1 MKSILQILLLFF
13 FFINILSIN
22 PLSLKDGNVYE
33 IKDDIP
39 GTSEYKTRTMPFSPS
54 DSANYFKYT
63 FSNIPSSLITAFK
76 LDITPYSTQM
86 SGYKVLCTN
95 VPSTYSD
102 SDLIS
107 ALNEVK
113 ADESKST
120 CEHLYKH
127 YGYCDSI
134 MKLDKS
140 KTKIGIAIY
149 LTSTQSPL
157 ITINLRITERILGV
171 DESKPDFDDTY
182 SLIPIT
188 IDTQKFREKE
198 ASKILFYSS
207 TRVLQMYETVSNNNF
222 PTQLFLGNILNVY
235 TNPNMIRQKYHD
247 AFIMTLIPYTNKLR
261 SDLNESFKFEVI
273 KLHSDFLLD
282 YYVSSNKEG
291 RPLNSP
297 LLINMTECTG
307 PYYVILNY
315 NAHDNGKTL
324 ILDEIYGKLSHL
336 GVATNLEQET
346 WEDML
351 EKDIK
356 SINLKEKKYSLPISA
371 NNLDVYKLECHLPV
385 MLNFYYIDELSPVK
399 KMKEGEVQIFNLLPY
414 QIINVPFI
422 QDIDLPE
429 ILIEVNEP
437 QNSPHVIIKV
447 IDEQVFESNA
457 LERYTPM
464 NLKDGILIKERKGS
478 DNTRVIIKVG
488 YSTLDWET
496 KGTYIKYN
504 SKKNIYAFEF
514 PNDPENKYFYKY
526 AQLTMSGENADNNVK
541 FCFTTSIGGAL
552 NPSLEN
558 CYRVSKENSYTL
570 KLYNPLIMYK
580 NYVYNED
587 LKYSVSLRPVTEV
600 TNFNIEENMTLYDTK
615 IRNYEGKNNNILI
628 PSEGYYSSILTPPK
642 IETVSI
648 FLQMQIC
655 EGKDNIKT
663 KVLDVLTN
671 EELLEEEELEPGNK
685 NVYRTFLN
693 KLMDTEFYAYGTQG
707 TNIFLRMVGL
717 NTIYTPSFSDKIDIT
732 FDKESN
738 MFTIAS
744 PFTTR
749 EQIKVTILIDKENEI
764 KKKGYTLCSFVDK
777 KFDDLAAYY
786 KTVEIKNALFA
797 YTQINFSKAKLNPGE
812 KFDALVYFEQLTKGQ
827 MVFLSDVIQ
836 DEVGEITFDSIHSI
850 NETYIFDE
858 HYLYT
863 TIDEFDTNYYFSYMP
878 KDTLDV
884 PIGSFSLI
892 LDAKATGSFSG
903 VYCTFVDQDADAMT
917 MIEEVEDSVQEGKSY
932 CLGARSSLDSKRYN
946 YIFKYEYEKNETPK
960 KMVIKVVNANVI
972 GTFNIFMKTDQGEE
986 IIKTDFKE
994 QKEYGKDES
1003 NEMTVVPYIIDVEKF
1018 RGISEEDKVS
1028 KILFY
1033 SKNLE
1038 MQMYYIPTD
1047 SNAPIKLF
1055 SGNIGLVYTKPELA
1069 EQKYHSRILIL
1080 ISENLEGKAH
1090 PSIGGNFRFHTKMF
1104 HSNSMIEFFVSQNT
1118 EGRTLNFPLSLEM
1131 PTCSKDNNKLYY
1143 LLNYNK
1149 EEDLRELHLDMIFGN
1164 YLHARISTEINQEY
1178 WDDLLLDSSS
1188 MKEITN
1194 FQADLPSKSQHID
1207 IIEVECETPLLMN
1220 AYYTKDDYIFTD
1232 VDKGHVVIKMLP
1244 PQSNFMF
1251 SFKTYNTSFFQ
1262 YTISIYN
1269 PTKSGDITLSFSEG
1283 TQHHITRNALEI
1295 GALYGV
1301 PQSVNIINNGK
1312 SETRF
1317 IFKFGLDVEDDWQK
1331 EERTDISGSVYF
1343 KGKSFVYIFPS
1354 EENRYDFKSVDII
1367 VKAINDNP
1375 NTKFCYSTNLAEAI
1389 DTSRENCFRTGRN
1402 IPYNLSFINPL
1413 IMGKNY
1419 ITNVN
1424 TYYVSIKPF
1433 NEEDSI
1439 DISTI
1444 VEHKYDIKNR
1454 NELGTAKEL
1463 TIKDTNISSILTIPN
1478 DNRNIIFQI
1487 QLCKQTTNPIV
1498 YNLYNAFTEEFKHSG
1513 KIYWHDPYG
1522 IYYISPLTYMENQIT
1537 LEGENSNLFTKH
1549 TDIDINYSPNINT
1562 NYSVS
1567 FDSSS
1572 NILTIIKPIFGESF
1586 IITVIIK
1593 DSSLESVTL
1602 CDVAFSDVSKLGDY
1616 VKTFTS
1622 VSSDTITHY
1631 VDFKSIGYTK
1641 GKKFWALIHAEQI
1654 LNSKMEFIY
1663 PVITGEVGSVT
1674 GTIKIDKSIEG
1685 EYDYFKADF
1694 KVKSTSNYL
1703 YYDFTRRP
1711 LGNIASIRIKSDEVP
1726 ISKIGC
1732 AFVSNDADEEEMI
1745 DVINKAM
1752 LNNMSCCI
1760 GDVYTGHNGYDA
1772 LINAKYEEDKSKLV
1786 IQILYKEGEINED
1799 SNATIII
1806 KNKGTELSQ
1815 QGKYP
1820 SQEPFTLIPY
1830 VVDLLSI
1837 RGNKQKDYVSKILFY
1852 SSTREMQMFFLVDNN
1867 PRPVT
1872 LFTGNIMLVYTN
1884 EELIKQKY
1892 QGATTMI
1899 LLTDSLSHI
1908 ERPSIGEQ
1916 YRFITYFFK
1925 SDENIQYFLSSNSE
1939 GRPLNN
1945 PTAIEM
1951 TSCTKPYYYIMNYN
1965 KVEDNRVLHI
1975 DTVFGEKKAIKIA
1988 KSLNDGSWEELI
2000 EHMDI
2005 TKGNEIVLEKQNR
2018 FHFDVI
2024 EVTCNVPL
2032 LINLFYVNPEDS
2044 KVTNL
2049 KMGDITV
2056 LSLEKGQQQSLT
2068 FLLGGKGPF
2077 VYSFTVEKDSKIRP
2091 NIIVEFNEKDKMN
2104 ITENGVFTRYSIT
2117 QYDKMII
2124 KNNELAG
2131 NTKTRVIFKFGFAI
2145 EMIFD
2150 KDESGIYSNKNDSSR
2165 EYNLYGYIYDQTST
2179 RYDYTGVDFE
2189 VSTDEDN
2196 VKFCYSTNLGTY
2208 IYPSLQNCYRVG
2220 KNNPYTIAT
2229 LNPNVMY
2236 RNYTSEIH
2244 MNYYVGFRTLNKNQ
2258 NIKIT
2263 PIENKYDT
2271 TERNMEGTKNKVT
2284 ISSDL
2289 NEISTLLTSPRNH
2302 EKYIYV
2308 ETCLCTKKAHVSYQF
2323 LNAYNHTNL
2332 GFDGQLNNND
2342 IKIIYFENPKLDT
2355 ELRLYNGKNG
2365 DQIFVKHS
2373 GYSKS
2378 TRITPQKIVIK
2389 YDSSTHNLSWTT
2401 PLINEKFEYQIY
2413 IDKIGVIRKQN
2424 YTLCHIAEVS
2434 KLGHHKEIL
2443 KSDSKNPS
2451 LILDFS
2457 KPDLGPNFGEFDI
2470 IIVAEHLEKQKFT
2483 FISATYDS
2491 TGHSDDDE
2499 SDESDTDDKKDEGGI
2514 KTGLIVVI
2522 IILSVVILG
2531 GGILGVVLYLK
2542 YKKKAQIIEQNK
2554 QTSMAMINGTTH
2566 DDLVES
2572 QAQVDP

>member
-1 MKSILQILLLFF
+1 MKSIFQILLLFF

-22 PLSLKDGNVYE
+22 SLSLKDGSIYE
-33 IKDDIP
+33 IDEDIP
-39 GTSEYKTRTMPFSPS
+39 GTTEYKTKTMPFSPTI
-54 DSANYFKYT
+54 NYFKYVFT
-63 FSNIPSSLITAFK
+63 KIPSSLITAFK
-76 LDITPYSTQM
+76 LDIIPYSTEM
-86 SGYKVLCTN
+86 YGYKVYCTN
-95 VPSTYSD
+95 LPSSASD
-102 SDLIS
+102 SDLIT

-113 ADESKST
+113 ADETKST
-120 CEHLYKH
+120 CEHLYQH
-127 YGYCDSI
+127 YGYCDCI
-134 MKLDKS
+134 MKLDKT

-149 LTSTQSPL
+149 LASTVSPL

-171 DESKPDFDDTY
+171 DESKPNIDDTY

-188 IDTQKFREKE
+188 IDTQKFRESD

-207 TRVLQMYETVSNNNF
+207 TRALQMYEAVSNNNS
-222 PTQLFLGNILNVY
+222 PTKLFLGNILNVY

-247 AFIMTLIPYTNKLR
+247 AFIMTLIPNTLGLR
-261 SDLNESFKFEVI
+261 QDLKESFTFEVI
-273 KLHSDFLLD
+273 KLKSEFLLD
-282 YYVSSNKEG
+282 YYVSSNQNG
-291 RPLNSP
+291 RPLNTP
-297 LLINMTECTG
+297 LLINMTECSG

-324 ILDEIYGKLSHL
+324 ILDEIYGKLSYL
-336 GVATNLEQET
+336 GVATSLAQET
-346 WEDML
+346 WEGMI

-356 SINLKEKKYSLPISA
+356 SLNLNEKRYPLPISA
-371 NNLDVYKLECHLPV
+371 NNIDVYKLECTLPI
-385 MLNFYYIDELSPVK
+385 MLNFYYIDELSPVY
-399 KMKEGEVQIFNLLPY
+399 KMKEGDVKIFNLLPY

-422 QDIDLPE
+422 QDIHQPE

-437 QNSPHVIIKV
+437 QNNPHVIIKV
-447 IDEQVFESNA
+447 TDEKVFEANA
-457 LERYTPM
+457 LERYIPM
-464 NLKDGILIKERKGS
+464 NLRDGIIIKERKGS
-478 DNTRVIIKVG
+478 SDTRVIIKVG
-488 YSTLDWET
+488 YSTQNWEK

-504 SKKNIYAFEF
+504 SKENIYAFEF
-514 PNDPENKYFYKY
+514 PNDSENKYFYKY

-552 NPSLEN
+552 KPSLEN
-558 CYRVSKENSYTL
+558 CYRVSKDNSYSL

-587 LKYSVSLRPVTEV
+587 LKYSVTIKPVTEV
-600 TNFNIEENMTLYDTK
+600 TDFKIEEKMTLYDTK
-615 IRNYEGKNNNILI
+615 KRNYEGKSNNILL
-628 PSEGYYSSILTPPK
+628 PSDGYYSSILTPPK
-642 IETVSI
+642 IETFSI
-648 FLQMQIC
+648 FLQMDIC
-655 EGKDNIKT
+655 EGENIKI
-663 KVLDVLTN
+663 KVSDVLTN
-671 EELLEEEELEPGNK
+671 KELLPEEEIKKGNK

-693 KLMDTEFYAYGTQG
+693 RLMDTQFYAYGTKG
-707 TNIFLRMVGL
+707 TNIFLRMVGM
-717 NTIYTPSFSDKIDIT
+717 NTIFTPSFSDSIEISFEKG
-732 FDKESN
+732 SN
-738 MFTIAS
+738 MFIIGS

-749 EQIKVTILIDKENEI
+749 EQLKVTILIDKEGEI
-764 KKKGYTLCSFVDK
+764 KKKGFTLCSFVDK
-777 KFDDLAAYY
+777 KFEDLAPYY
-786 KTVEIKNALFA
+786 KTVEINNAFYA
-797 YTQINFSKAKLNPGE
+797 YTQINFSKAKLNPGD
-812 KFDALVYFEQLTKGQ
+812 KFDAIIYFEQLTKGK

-836 DEVGEITFDSIHSI
+836 NVVGEITFDAIHPI
-850 NETYIFDE
+850 NETYIEDE
-858 HYLYT
+858 HYLYA
-863 TIDEFDTNYYFSYMP
+863 TIDEFDNNYYFSYMP

-892 LDAKATGSFSG
+892 LDDKATGSFSN
-903 VYCTFVDQDADAMT
+903 VYCTFVSADADAMT
-917 MIEEVEDSVQEGKSY
+917 MIEEVEDSVEEGKSY
-932 CLGARSSLDSKRYN
+932 CLGARSSLNSKRYN
-946 YIFKYEYEKNETPK
+946 YIFKYEYEKDKTPK
-960 KMVIKVVNANVI
+960 KMVIKVVNANVN
-972 GTFNIFMKTDQGEE
+972 GEFNLFMKTDQGEE
-986 IIKTDFKE
+986 IIKTDFVI
-994 QKEYGKDES
+994 QKEYGEDES
-1003 NEMTVVPYIIDVEKF
+1003 NEMSVVPYIIDVDKF
-1018 RGISEEDKVS
+1018 RGISDQDKVS

-1033 SKNLE
+1033 SKYLE
-1038 MQMYYIPTD
+1038 MQMYYLPTD

-1055 SGNIGLVYTKPELA
+1055 SGNIALVYTKPELA

-1080 ISENLEGKAH
+1080 ISENLEGKTY

-1104 HSNSMIEFFVSQNT
+1104 HSDSMIEFIVSQNP

-1131 PTCSKDNNKLYY
+1131 PTCTENNNKLYY

-1164 YLHARISTEINQEY
+1164 YLRARISTGINQEH
-1178 WDDLLLDSSS
+1178 WDDLLLDSTS

-1194 FQADLPSKSQHID
+1194 FKADLPSKPQHID

-1220 AYYTKDDYIFTD
+1220 AYYTRDDYIFTD
-1232 VDKGHVVIKMLP
+1232 VDKGQVVIKMLP
-1244 PQSNFMF
+1244 PQSNFQF
-1251 SFKTYNTSFFQ
+1251 SFKTYNSSLFQ

-1283 TQHHITRNALEI
+1283 TQHHVRRNALEI

-1301 PQSVNIINNGK
+1301 PESVNIINEGK

-1317 IFKFGLDVEDDWQK
+1317 IFKFGLNVEENWQK
-1331 EERTDISGSVYF
+1331 EERTDISGSLYF

-1354 EENRYDFKSVDII
+1354 EENKYDFKKVDIMI
-1367 VKAINDNP
+1367 KSINDNP

-1402 IPYNLSFINPL
+1402 IPYILSFINPL

-1424 TYYVSIKPF
+1424 TYYISVKPF
-1433 NEEDSI
+1433 DEKDSI

-1444 VEHKYDIKNR
+1444 TEHKYDIKNR
-1454 NELGTAKEL
+1454 NELGIAKEL
-1463 TIKDTNISSILTIPN
+1463 IIKDTNVNSIFTIPN
-1478 DNRNIIFQI
+1478 DNRQIFFQL
-1487 QLCKQTTNPIV
+1487 QLCKQTTNPIQ
-1498 YNLYNAFTEEFKHSG
+1498 YNLTNAFTGKFVHSG
-1513 KIYWHDPYG
+1513 KIYFHDPYG
-1522 IYYISPLTYMENQIT
+1522 IYYISELTYMENQIY
-1537 LEGENSNLFTKH
+1537 LEGEESNIFTKH
-1549 TDIDINYSPNINT
+1549 TDIDNGYSPIINS
-1562 NYSVS
+1562 NYSVT

-1572 NILTIIKPIFGESF
+1572 NTLSIIKPILGEPF
-1586 IITVIIK
+1586 TITVIIK
-1593 DSSLESVTL
+1593 DTSLESITL

-1622 VSSDTITHY
+1622 ISSDRIEHY
-1631 VDFKSIGYTK
+1631 IDFKSIGYTK

-1654 LNSKMEFIY
+1654 INSKMEFLY

-1674 GTIKIDKSIEG
+1674 GTIKIEKNIEG
-1685 EYDYFKADF
+1685 EYDYYQADF
-1694 KVKSTSNYL
+1694 KVRSSSNYL

-1711 LGNIASIRIKSDEVP
+1711 LGNVASIRIKSENAP

-1732 AFVSNDADEEEMI
+1732 AFVSSEAGEEEMI
-1745 DVINKAM
+1745 DAINKAM
-1752 LNNMSCCI
+1752 LQNMSCCI
-1760 GDVYTGHNGYDA
+1760 GDVYEGHNGYDA
-1772 LINAKYEEDKSKLV
+1772 LINADYEDEKSKLV
-1786 IQILYKEGEINED
+1786 IQILYKITEINEE
-1799 SNATIII
+1799 SNANIII
-1806 KNKGTELSQ
+1806 KNKGTELTE

-1820 SQEPFTLIPY
+1820 AQEPYTLIPY
-1830 VVDLLSI
+1830 VIDLLNI
-1837 RGNKQKDYVSKILFY
+1837 RGNKEKDYVSKILFY
-1852 SSTREMQMFFLVDNN
+1852 SNTREMQMIILVKDN
-1867 PRPVT
+1867 PKPVT

-1899 LLTDSLSHI
+1899 LLSDSLSHI
-1908 ERPSIGEQ
+1908 ERASMGEH

-1965 KVEDNRVLHI
+1965 KIEEERILHI
-1975 DTVFGEKKAIKIA
+1975 DTVFGEKKEIKIA
-1988 KSLNDGSWEELI
+1988 KALNDGSWEELI
-2000 EHMDI
+2000 EHMEL
-2005 TKGNEIVLEKQNR
+2005 TNGNEIVLGKQIK

-2032 LINLFYVNPEDS
+2032 LINLFYVDPEDT

-2056 LSLEKGQQQSLT
+2056 LSLQKGEKQSLS

-2077 VYSFTVEKDSKIRP
+2077 VYSFTVEKHSKIKP
-2091 NIIVEFNEKDKMN
+2091 NIEIEFNEKDKMN
-2104 ITENGVFTRYSIT
+2104 IKENGVYTRYSVT
-2117 QYDKMII
+2117 QYGNMII

-2145 EMIFD
+2145 EMIFN
-2150 KDESGIYSNKNDSSR
+2150 KDETGIYTNKNDTSR
-2165 EYNLYGYIYDQTST
+2165 KYNLYGYIYDQTST

-2189 VSTDEDN
+2189 VSTEEDN

-2244 MNYYVGFRTLNKNQ
+2244 MNYYVGFRTVDINQ

-2289 NEISTLLTSPRNH
+2289 NEISTLLTSPKNH
-2302 EKYIYV
+2302 EKFIYV
-2308 ETCLCTKKAHVSYQF
+2308 EICLCTKKAHVSYQF
-2323 LNAYNHTNL
+2323 LNAYNHSNL
-2332 GFDGQLNNND
+2332 GKDGHLINNN
-2342 IKIIYFENPKLDT
+2342 IKILNYENPKLDT

-2365 DQIFVKHS
+2365 DQIFIKHN

-2378 TRITPQKIVIK
+2378 SLITPQKIVIK
-2389 YDSSTHNLSWTT
+2389 YDSSTYNLSWTP
-2401 PLINEKFEYQIY
+2401 PLIKEKFEYQIY
-2413 IDKIGVIRKQN
+2413 IDKIGVIKKQN

-2443 KSDSKNPS
+2443 RSDSKNPS
-2451 LILDFS
+2451 ITLNFS
-2457 KPDLGPNFGEFDI
+2457 KPDLAPYLGDFDI

-2491 TGHSDDDE
+2491 KGNSDDEDEE
-2499 SDESDTDDKKDEGGI
+2499 SDSDDKKEEGGI

-2522 IILSVVILG
+2522 VILSVVIIG
-2531 GGILGVVLYLK
+2531 GGIAAVVLYLK

-2554 QTSMAMINGTTH
+2554 QTSMAMINGTTQ